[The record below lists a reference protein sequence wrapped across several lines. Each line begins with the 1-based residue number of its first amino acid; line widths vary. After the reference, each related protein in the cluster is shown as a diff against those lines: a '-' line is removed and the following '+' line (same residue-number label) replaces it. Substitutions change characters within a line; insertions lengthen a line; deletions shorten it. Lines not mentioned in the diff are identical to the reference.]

1 MEGVEGTVLAEMGLG
16 EREDHVDECERF
28 YVVGEL
34 VEYWA
39 GPVVRG
45 YRTDSGA
52 PAFVK
57 EVQGAGWYGIKMV
70 DSFRGRLRRVYW
82 KSLFKDGTFTK
93 QVASTSGARVRTGAK
108 MMEKATRQAKQKF
121 GDQLR
126 KSQRELNKAEKAMKD
141 KEKDVEDILKRQE
154 IASRT
159 AQREREKAE
168 RKVLGEHKRQ
178 VEALGQDLEKDREE
192 QDRVTRQLIRELRQ
206 ELKLREEELKLTRQ
220 EGAMLKDKLVKE
232 QRQTEK
238 QKKSGETWQ
247 ARHRNLFEN

>member
-1 MEGVEGTVLAEMGLG
+1 MRVRDSFDIIPGGVLPNHLSGGRRVAIHLSLTLKAHFFPANKPIFVWCCRRLFSVMEGGEVAEVVEMGMG
-16 EREDHVDECERF
+16 ERDDHLAECERC

-57 EVQGAGWYGIKMV
+57 GIQGGGWYGIQMV
-70 DSFRGRLRRVYW
+70 DSLRGRLRRVHW

-93 QVASTSGARVRTGAK
+93 HVASTSGARVRTGTR
-108 MMEKATRQAKQKF
+108 MMEKATRQAEQKF

-141 KEKDVEDILKRQE
+141 KDKDVGL
-154 IASRT
+154 RT
-159 AQREREKAE
+159 C
-168 RKVLGEHKRQ
+168 
-178 VEALGQDLEKDREE
+178 
-192 QDRVTRQLIRELRQ
+192 
-206 ELKLREEELKLTRQ
+206 
-220 EGAMLKDKLVKE
+220 
-232 QRQTEK
+232 
-238 QKKSGETWQ
+238 
-247 ARHRNLFEN
+247 